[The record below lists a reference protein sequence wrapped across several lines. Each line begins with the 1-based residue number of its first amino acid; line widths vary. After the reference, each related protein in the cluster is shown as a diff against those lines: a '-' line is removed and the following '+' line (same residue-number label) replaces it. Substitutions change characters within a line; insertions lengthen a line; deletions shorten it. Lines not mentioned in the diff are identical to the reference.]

1 METGSSV
8 LKRGDMY
15 CVDDSDTVCPTELS
29 EVRAKTRKPFVVVTA
44 PIRSDLA
51 EYFTLLRKR
60 PHLPLDAYRYIITR
74 AIQRVCVCVYL
85 IALAI
90 NIIRVAAI
98 PQGVFVWISI
108 KINSA
113 AFSAI
118 AVNVFRL
125 LVIMIDFPE

>member
-1 METGSSV
+1 MESGSSV

-74 AIQRVCVCVYL
+74 TIQRVCVCVYL

-90 NIIRVAAI
+90 NIIRVATI
-98 PQGVFVWISI
+98 PQGVFVWFGS
-108 KINSA
+108 KINFAES
-113 AFSAI
+113 FAI
-118 AVNVFRL
+118 ATNASLFL
-125 LVIMIDFPE
+125 AFL